1 MCLQLLLA
9 REEEVKRRNAVT
21 ATKYVGPVVRYHSKC
36 VSKDTEQA
44 SSCDEGPDFEM
55 ILPRIRQATTAGHA
69 EVPMADDD
77 HLIVDLERGLGS
89 SHAPGDIKL

>member
-36 VSKDTEQA
+36 VSKDMEQA
-44 SSCDEGPDFEM
+44 STSQRTHHHYCHSTKFAKQRLEGLRKFTWLM
-55 ILPRIRQATTAGHA
+55 MTI
-69 EVPMADDD
+69 
-77 HLIVDLERGLGS
+77 
-89 SHAPGDIKL
+89 

>member
-44 SSCDEGPDFEM
+44 SSCDEGPDFEKW
-55 ILPRIRQATTAGHA
+55 T
-69 EVPMADDD
+69 
-77 HLIVDLERGLGS
+77 S
-89 SHAPGDIKL
+89 PGFAKQRLQGMQKYPWLMMTI